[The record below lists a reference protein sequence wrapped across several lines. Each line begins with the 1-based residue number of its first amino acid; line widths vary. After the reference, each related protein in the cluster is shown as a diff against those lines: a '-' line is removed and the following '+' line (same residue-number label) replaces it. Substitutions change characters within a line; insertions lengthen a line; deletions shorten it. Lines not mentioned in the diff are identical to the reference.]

1 MLIVI
6 AAWVAAL
13 LVFSSFFMKTIIPL
27 RVVAITSN
35 VAFVMYALLGL
46 KYGIFGRVYPILVL
60 HSSLLPLNVLRL
72 REIKRLINA
81 VNTASKSETFE
92 YLIPY
97 MRSERLQKGEM
108 LFSKGDA
115 ADKLYVIEEG
125 SVFFPELGKR
135 LSEGAVF
142 GEVGL
147 FAPQSVRS
155 LSAVC
160 DDDCRLY
167 TITKDKVLELYYQNP
182 RFGFFLIRM
191 VPGSS
196 RAMNRPPPGG
206 FPRDALASSRLR
218 RAVFRAE
225 ALALRRLGGLRNV
238 RFCRGLRLSRSAHN

>member
-13 LVFSSFFMKTIIPL
+13 LVFSSFFMKTMIPL
-27 RVVAITSN
+27 RVVAIGSN
-35 VAFVMYALLGL
+35 VAFVSYALLGL

-60 HSSLLPLNVLRL
+60 HSLLLPLNVLRL
-72 REIKRLINA
+72 RQIKRLINA
-81 VNTASKSETFE
+81 VNRASKSETLD

-97 MRSERLQKGEM
+97 MRSEGHSRGET

-115 ADKLYVIEEG
+115 ADKLYLIEQG
-125 SVFFPELGKR
+125 SIYFPEAEKR
-135 LSEGAVF
+135 VSNGEVF

-160 DDDCRLY
+160 EDDCRLHV
-167 TITKDKVLELYYQNP
+167 ITKDKALELYYQNP

-191 VPGSS
+191 VS
-196 RAMNRPPPGG
+196 
-206 FPRDALASSRLR
+206 AL
-218 RAVFRAE
+218 VQE
-225 ALALRRLGGLRNV
+225 AG
-238 RFCRGLRLSRSAHN
+238 

>member
-13 LVFSSFFMKTIIPL
+13 LVFSSFFMKTIVPL

-97 MRSERLQKGEM
+97 MRSERHPKGEM

-115 ADKLYVIEEG
+115 ADKLYMIEEG
-125 SVFFPELGKR
+125 SIFFPELGKR
-135 LSEGAVF
+135 LSSGAVF

-160 DDDCRLY
+160 EEDCLLHA
-167 TITKDKVLELYYQNP
+167 ITKDKVPELYYENP
-182 RFGFFLIRM
+182 GFGFFLIRM
-191 VPGSS
+191 VS
-196 RAMNRPPPGG
+196 
-206 FPRDALASSRLR
+206 ALAQ
-218 RAVFRAE
+218 E
-225 ALALRRLGGLRNV
+225 TG
-238 RFCRGLRLSRSAHN
+238 

>member
-6 AAWVAAL
+6 AAWAAAL
-13 LVFSSFFMKTIIPL
+13 LVFSSFFMKTMIPL

-35 VAFVMYALLGL
+35 IAFVTYALLGL

-72 REIKRLINA
+72 REIKGLISA
-81 VNTASKSETFE
+81 VNSASKSETIE

-97 MRSERLQKGEM
+97 MRSERHRRGET

-115 ADKLYVIEEG
+115 ADKLYLIEEG
-125 SVFFPELGKR
+125 TIFMPELGKR
-135 LSEGAVF
+135 LSEGAMF

-155 LSAVC
+155 LTALC
-160 DDDCRLY
+160 EDDCRLHV
-167 TITKDKVLELYYQNP
+167 ITKDKVLELYYQNP

-191 VPGSS
+191 VS
-196 RAMNRPPPGG
+196 
-206 FPRDALASSRLR
+206 ALVQETNAGEV
-218 RAVFRAE
+218 AYKA
-225 ALALRRLGGLRNV
+225 
-238 RFCRGLRLSRSAHN
+238 

>member
-6 AAWVAAL
+6 AAWVAAI
-13 LVFSSFFMKTIIPL
+13 LVFSSFFMKTMIPL
-27 RVVAITSN
+27 RIVAITSN
-35 VAFVMYALLGL
+35 VAFVTYALLGL

-72 REIKRLINA
+72 RQIKRLINA
-81 VNTASKSETFE
+81 VNAAGKSETFE

-97 MRSERLQKGEM
+97 MRNEMHAKGEM

-135 LSEGAVF
+135 LSDGAVF

-155 LSAVC
+155 LSALC

-191 VPGSS
+191 VS
-196 RAMNRPPPGG
+196 
-206 FPRDALASSRLR
+206 AL
-218 RAVFRAE
+218 VQE
-225 ALALRRLGGLRNV
+225 DE
-238 RFCRGLRLSRSAHN
+238 

>member
-13 LVFSSFFMKTIIPL
+13 LVFSSFFMKTMIPL

-35 VAFVMYALLGL
+35 VAFSTYALLGL

-72 REIKRLINA
+72 RQVTRLINA
-81 VNTASKSETFE
+81 VNKASKSETFE

-97 MRSERLQKGEM
+97 MRSERHSRGET
-108 LFSKGDA
+108 LFRKGDV
-115 ADKLYVIEEG
+115 ADKLYLIEEG
-125 SVFFPELGKR
+125 TIFMPELGKR
-135 LSEGAVF
+135 LSDGAVF

-147 FAPQSVRS
+147 FAPQSIRS

-160 DDDCRLY
+160 EEDCGLHA
-167 TITKDKVLELYYQNP
+167 ITKEKVLELYYENP

-191 VPGSS
+191 VSS
-196 RAMNRPPPGG
+196 LVQETNAGQV
-206 FPRDALASSRLR
+206 AYKA
-218 RAVFRAE
+218 
-225 ALALRRLGGLRNV
+225 
-238 RFCRGLRLSRSAHN
+238 

>member
-13 LVFSSFFMKTIIPL
+13 LVFSSFFMKTMIPL

-35 VAFVMYALLGL
+35 VAFSTYALLGL

-72 REIKRLINA
+72 RQVTRLINA
-81 VNTASKSETFE
+81 VNKASKSETFE

-97 MRSERLQKGEM
+97 MRSERHSRGET
-108 LFSKGDA
+108 LFRKGDV
-115 ADKLYVIEEG
+115 ADKLYLIEEG
-125 SVFFPELGKR
+125 TIFMPELGKR
-135 LSEGAVF
+135 LSDGAVF

-147 FAPQSVRS
+147 FAPQSIRS

-160 DDDCRLY
+160 EEDCGLY
-167 TITKDKVLELYYQNP
+167 AITKDKVLELYYENP

-191 VPGSS
+191 VSS
-196 RAMNRPPPGG
+196 LVQETNAGQV
-206 FPRDALASSRLR
+206 AYK
-218 RAVFRAE
+218 V
-225 ALALRRLGGLRNV
+225 
-238 RFCRGLRLSRSAHN
+238 

>member
-6 AAWVAAL
+6 AAWVAAI
-13 LVFSSFFMKTIIPL
+13 LVFSSFFMKTMIPL
-27 RVVAITSN
+27 RIVAITSN
-35 VAFVMYALLGL
+35 VAFVTYALLGL

-72 REIKRLINA
+72 RQIKRLINA
-81 VNTASKSETFE
+81 VNVAGKSETFE

-97 MRSERLQKGEM
+97 MRNEMHAKGEM
-108 LFSKGDA
+108 LFSKGEA

-135 LSEGAVF
+135 LSDGAVF

-155 LSAVC
+155 LSALC

-191 VPGSS
+191 VS
-196 RAMNRPPPGG
+196 
-206 FPRDALASSRLR
+206 AL
-218 RAVFRAE
+218 VQE
-225 ALALRRLGGLRNV
+225 DE
-238 RFCRGLRLSRSAHN
+238 

>member
-13 LVFSSFFMKTIIPL
+13 LVFSSFFMKTMIPL

-35 VAFVMYALLGL
+35 VAFSTYALLGL

-72 REIKRLINA
+72 RQVTRLINA
-81 VNTASKSETFE
+81 VNKASKSETFE

-97 MRSERLQKGEM
+97 MRSERHSRGET
-108 LFSKGDA
+108 LFRKGDV
-115 ADKLYVIEEG
+115 ADKLYLIEEG
-125 SVFFPELGKR
+125 TIFMPELGKR
-135 LSEGAVF
+135 LSDGAVF

-147 FAPQSVRS
+147 FAPQSIRS

-160 DDDCRLY
+160 EEDCGLHA
-167 TITKDKVLELYYQNP
+167 ITKDKVLELYYENP

-191 VPGSS
+191 VSS
-196 RAMNRPPPGG
+196 LVQETNAGQV
-206 FPRDALASSRLR
+206 AYK
-218 RAVFRAE
+218 V
-225 ALALRRLGGLRNV
+225 
-238 RFCRGLRLSRSAHN
+238 

>member
-13 LVFSSFFMKTIIPL
+13 LVFSSFFMKTMVPL

-35 VAFVMYALLGL
+35 AGFVTYALLGL

-72 REIKRLINA
+72 RQIKRLINA
-81 VNTASKSETFE
+81 VNVAGKSETFE

-97 MRSERLQKGEM
+97 MRNEMHAKGEM
-108 LFSKGDA
+108 LFSKGEA

-125 SVFFPELGKR
+125 SVFFPELGKL
-135 LSEGAVF
+135 LSDGAVF

-155 LSAVC
+155 LSALC

-191 VPGSS
+191 VS
-196 RAMNRPPPGG
+196 
-206 FPRDALASSRLR
+206 AL
-218 RAVFRAE
+218 VQE
-225 ALALRRLGGLRNV
+225 DE
-238 RFCRGLRLSRSAHN
+238 

>member
-6 AAWVAAL
+6 AAWVAAI
-13 LVFSSFFMKTIIPL
+13 LVFSSFFMKTMIPL
-27 RVVAITSN
+27 RIVAITSN
-35 VAFVMYALLGL
+35 VAFVTYALLGL

-72 REIKRLINA
+72 RQIKRLINA
-81 VNTASKSETFE
+81 VNVAGKSETFE

-97 MRSERLQKGEM
+97 MRNEMHAKGEM
-108 LFSKGDA
+108 LFSKGEA

-125 SVFFPELGKR
+125 SVFFPELGK
-135 LSEGAVF
+135 LLFDGAVF

-155 LSAVC
+155 LSALC

-191 VPGSS
+191 VS
-196 RAMNRPPPGG
+196 
-206 FPRDALASSRLR
+206 AL
-218 RAVFRAE
+218 VQE
-225 ALALRRLGGLRNV
+225 DE
-238 RFCRGLRLSRSAHN
+238 